1 MSNVEIERSI
11 EAILMVV
18 DEPVSE
24 ITLAQVLERPVEQIE
39 QALVRLSTSY
49 LRAGC
54 PIRELRGRHHRRF

>member
-49 LRAGC
+49 D
-54 PIRELRGRHHRRF
+54 ERGFTLK